1 MSSLDDVYKLADDIG
16 LDVSEF
22 MVDAEWHRVPVTG
35 KKKGN
40 LSGAY
45 CLSEFTLRNRS
56 TVIVGML
63 SNHVTGR
70 EESVTLDGIEG
81 VSPEEIAE
89 AKKRARESAEA
100 AKIEKIKSQNEV
112 AAKAENIWSGLPDSG
127 GSEYLKTKG
136 VGANGIRFT
145 RGSIVVPAR
154 DIDGKLW
161 TLQFIK
167 GDGTK
172 RFLTGG
178 AKRGR
183 FHLLNKKHPEG
194 IPSVIGIAEGYSTG
208 VSVHEHLSRSLYLAI
223 AFDAGNILPVGEA
236 LRSRYP
242 DSRLIFFAD
251 HDVYNGYPQA
261 FIRRRD
267 CTPAVRVQIDRLA
280 RLRPDVLVE
289 VVTDNDPRLSDR
301 DKHFNTGVTK
311 ALLAAAAVN
320 GDVIVPRFIN
330 RTINNKEATA

>member
-16 LDVSEF
+16 LDISEF
-22 MVDAEWHRVPVTG
+22 ELDAQWHRVPVIG

-40 LSGAY
+40 ESGAY
-45 CLSEFTLRNRS
+45 CLSEFRLNNG
-56 TVIVGML
+56 VVAVVGML
-63 SNHVTGR
+63 SNHVKGKV
-70 EESVTLDGIEG
+70 ESVTLDGIEG

-89 AKKRARESAEA
+89 AKQRARASAEA
-100 AKIEKIKSQNEV
+100 AKLEKIKVQNET
-112 AAKAENIWSGLPDSG
+112 ALKAENIWNGLPDSG
-127 GSEYLKTKG
+127 QSLYLKTKR
-136 VGANGIRFT
+136 VGAQGIRFT

-194 IPSVIGIAEGYSTG
+194 IPYSIGIAEGYSTG
-208 VSVHEHLSRSLYLAI
+208 VSVYEALLQSLSLAI

-251 HDVYNGYPQA
+251 HDAYNGYPQA

-267 CTPAVRVQIDRLA
+267 CTPAVRIQIDRLA
-280 RLRPDVLVE
+280 RLRPDVAVE
-289 VVTDNDPRLSDR
+289 VVKDNDPRLSDR
-301 DKHFNTGVTK
+301 DKHFNTGITK
-311 ALLAAAAVN
+311 ALLAAAAVD
-320 GDVIVPRFIN
+320 GDVVIPRFIN
-330 RTINNKEATA
+330 KTINNEEATV